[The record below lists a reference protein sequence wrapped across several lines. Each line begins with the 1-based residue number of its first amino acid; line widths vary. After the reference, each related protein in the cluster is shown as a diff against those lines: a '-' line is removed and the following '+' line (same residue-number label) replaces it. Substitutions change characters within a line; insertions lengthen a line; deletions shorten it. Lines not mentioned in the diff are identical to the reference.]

1 MNLNDSE
8 ELNWVYLKPK
18 SIRER
23 SMENKTHFASAERS
37 TAQQILEEYKIA
49 GSQKF
54 FTEIFG
60 AMTGIGAVID
70 KNRQVIYSNN
80 EFLSLLGITSVD
92 QILGKRPG
100 EILSCPNALE
110 AQSGC
115 GTSKGCAYCG
125 VVNTILESQD
135 TGKKTTKEAQI
146 SGVLDGKSKHWDMKV
161 ISTPIIFN
169 GDEFYVLIL
178 QDISES
184 KRRIALE
191 KIFFHD
197 LLNSVGG
204 LYGLLTVLKEET
216 NPDQTREL
224 INLSEETSR
233 NIIEE
238 IIAQRQFRAAENG
251 ELRVNIELTNS
262 IELLDSA
269 IAKIGFH
276 ESGKEKRIIRTE
288 DSANL
293 DFETDK
299 ILLQRVMINL
309 IKNALEETESSG
321 TVSAGIYHDEDEITF
336 YVKNKNVMPE
346 EVQMQIFK
354 RSFSTKGEGRG
365 VGIYSVRLLTE
376 NYLKGNVSFVSN
388 KTFGTVFSI
397 KLKTEYPSDKNS

>member
-1 MNLNDSE
+1 
-8 ELNWVYLKPK
+8 
-18 SIRER
+18 
-23 SMENKTHFASAERS
+23 
-37 TAQQILEEYKIA
+37 
-49 GSQKF
+49 
-54 FTEIFG
+54 
-60 AMTGIGAVID
+60 MTGVGAVID
-70 KNRQVIYSNN
+70 KNRQVIYANN

-92 QILGKRPG
+92 ELLGKRPG

-110 AQSGC
+110 APSGC
-115 GTSKGCAYCG
+115 GTSKACAYCG
-125 VVNTILESQD
+125 VVNTILESMD
-135 TGKKTTKEAQI
+135 TGKKISKETQI
-146 SGVLDGKSKHWDMKV
+146 SGVLDGKNKHWDMKV
-161 ISTPIIFN
+161 ISTPISFN
-169 GDEFYVLIL
+169 GAEFYVLIL
-178 QDISES
+178 QDISET

-191 KIFFHD
+191 RIFFHD

-269 IAKIGFH
+269 FAKIGFH
-276 ESGKEKRIIRTE
+276 ESGKEKRIILNE
-288 DSANL
+288 DSANV

-299 ILLQRVMINL
+299 ILLQRVIINL

-336 YVKNKNVMPE
+336 WVKNKNVMPE
-346 EVQMQIFK
+346 DVQMQIFK

-365 VGIYSVRLLTE
+365 VGMYSVRLLTE

-388 KTFGTVFSI
+388 NTFGTVFSI
-397 KLKTEYPSDKNS
+397 KLKTEYSPDKNS